1 MTVSPQIFSEQT
13 ELNRRLGFTESL
25 SIVIGRIIGSG
36 IFRTPGLIMAAV
48 AGSVGLFYGAWLVG
62 GLATIL
68 GALCYAELVAMMP
81 RSGGPYAYL
90 RAAYSPLWAFLRG
103 WAMFFVSETAAI
115 VVVALVFTEYTVV
128 VLQGVTGF
136 SPGRELKIV
145 LTAAVIWMLTAAN
158 LFGVRLSGMVQNI
171 FGLLKVLA
179 LLAIIG
185 FCFAAPG
192 GDFVRLVPDFSLGWS
207 DSILA
212 LGAALQYS
220 FFAYSGWEGATYVAE
235 EVRNPRRNL
244 PLSILLGI
252 LGVMVLYFLVNGA
265 YLYRLDGAAFI
276 AAERSIASRA
286 MMTATGS
293 AGGIMI
299 AGAVMLST
307 FGNVST
313 QILAKSRTWHSMAR
327 DGLFPRF
334 LGEIHPRYKTPNR
347 SLLAQ
352 AVWATLIL
360 IFAAFSDNAYR
371 AVIKFFSFT
380 SAIFN
385 VSTFLAVW
393 IMRRRHPDVRR
404 PFRVPLLGV
413 TLGVV
418 LLIQLVFMLIVL
430 YEQPFHSLAGVLLTL
445 TGLVYYYRDR
455 LFVSWRGTD

>member
-1 MTVSPQIFSEQT
+1 MIVPEQIFSEKT
-13 ELNRRLGFTESL
+13 ELDRRLGFTESL

-36 IFRTPGLIMAAV
+36 IFRTPGLIMATV

-68 GALCYAELVAMMP
+68 GALCYGELVAMMP

-115 VVVALVFTEYTVV
+115 VVVALVFSEYSLVF
-128 VLQGVTGF
+128 LEGMTGF

-145 LTAAVIWMLTAAN
+145 LTAGIIWTLTASN

-179 LLAIIG
+179 LLAIIF
-185 FCFAAPG
+185 FCFASPG
-192 GDFVRLVPDFSLGWS
+192 GELSRLAPTLELGWF
-207 DSILA
+207 DSVLA

-252 LGVMVLYFLVNGA
+252 LGVMALYFLVNGA
-265 YLYRLDGAAFI
+265 YLYRLDVVAFI
-276 AAERSIASRA
+276 SAERSIASEA
-286 MMTATGS
+286 MTTATG
-293 AGGIMI
+293 AVGGVLI

-334 LGEIHPRYKTPNR
+334 MSEIHPRYKTPNR
-347 SLLAQ
+347 ALLAQ
-352 AVWATLIL
+352 AVWATVIL

-371 AVIKFFSFT
+371 AVIRFFSFT
-380 SAIFN
+380 SALFN

-393 IMRRRHPDVRR
+393 ILRRRYPDARR
-404 PFRVPLLGV
+404 PFRVPLFGV
-413 TLGVV
+413 TLGLV
-418 LLIQLVFMLIVL
+418 LLIQLAFMLVVL
-430 YEQPFHSLAGVLLTL
+430 VEQPFHSLAGLLLTL

-455 LFVSWRGTD
+455 LFGPARNDA